1 LVNSAMIAIGKA
13 NITTKV
19 GDGFHAGL
27 SIGKLNV
34 NTNIG
39 DGIAI
44 NVLIGKYNHVLRA
57 C

>member
-1 LVNSAMIAIGKA
+1 MGDNISLTY
-13 NITTKV
+13 ITTKV

-34 NTNIG
+34 NTDIG

-44 NVLIGKYNHVLRA
+44 NVLIGKYNALILNTGKFK
-57 C
+57 